1 MIRAGARRSHP
12 RGVVA
17 GDGCETCRM
26 PVLDPNPQNGQKKM
40 LLVFG
45 SFFAIFVIIAI
56 IATIASP

>member
-1 MIRAGARRSHP
+1 
-12 RGVVA
+12 
-17 GDGCETCRM
+17 M

-45 SFFAIFVIIAI
+45 SFLAILVVIAI